1 MAEGILAKIKGK
13 FSWQI
18 LNIFEKSPR
27 RAYIDLKPENI
38 KEVVEFIFRRLRAR
52 FVIVS
57 GVDTPQGIEILYHFS
72 FDSVGN
78 IVTLRTKIDKQNP
91 EIESITPIIKGAE
104 WIERE
109 IYELLGVQFKN
120 HPNLKRLLLAEDWP
134 EGKYPLRRE

>member
-1 MAEGILAKIKGK
+1 MAEEILAKIKGK

-27 RAYIDLKPENI
+27 RVYIDVKPENI
-38 KEVVEFIFRRLRAR
+38 KQMVEFIFRRLEAR
-52 FVIVS
+52 FVTAS
-57 GVDTPQGIEILYHFS
+57 GVDTPNGIEILYHFS
-72 FDSVGN
+72 FDIEGK
-78 IVTLRTKIDKQNP
+78 IITLRTKIDKQNP

-109 IYELLGVQFKN
+109 IYELLGVRFKN
-120 HPNLKRLLLAEDWP
+120 HPNLKKLLLPEDWP

>member
-1 MAEGILAKIKGK
+1 MAEEILAKIKEK

-18 LNIFEKSPR
+18 LNIFEKSLR

-38 KEVVEFIFRRLRAR
+38 KEIVEFIFRRLRAR

-57 GVDTPQGIEILYHFS
+57 AVDTRNAIEILYHFS
-72 FDSVGN
+72 FDSVGK
-78 IVTLRTKIDKQNP
+78 IITLRTKIDKENP

-109 IYELLGVQFKN
+109 IYELLGVRFKN

>member
-1 MAEGILAKIKGK
+1 MAEEILAKIKEK

-18 LNIFEKSPR
+18 LNIFEKSPQ
-27 RAYIDLKPENI
+27 RAYVDLKPENI
-38 KEVVEFIFRRLRAR
+38 KQVVEFIFRRLEAR
-52 FVIVS
+52 FVIAS
-57 GVDTPQGIEILYHFS
+57 GIDIPDGIEILYHFS
-72 FDSVGN
+72 FDSVGK
-78 IVTLRTKIDKQNP
+78 IVTLRAKIDKENP

-109 IYELLGVQFKN
+109 IYELLGVRFKN

>member
-1 MAEGILAKIKGK
+1 MAEGILAKIKEK

-18 LNIFEKSPR
+18 LNIFEKSLR

-38 KEVVEFIFRRLRAR
+38 KEMVEFIFRRLEAR

-57 GVDTPQGIEILYHFS
+57 GVDTPDGIEILYHFS
-72 FDSVGN
+72 FDSVGK
-78 IVTLRTKIDKQNP
+78 IITLRTKIDKENP

-109 IYELLGVQFKN
+109 IYELLGVRFKN